1 MKYFLIVL
9 TLFFVACEKESV
21 ETNSD
26 RAELHAVWESVV
38 IRTKEENPPKR
49 VVLEITAYDKTKLS
63 YMKMTA
69 YGENSQSIEKTIRIS
84 LEQKG
89 YIIPSI
95 LDEMKDSKSS
105 NRFIWRNSNS
115 SAIQKAYKNEIQQ
128 LKWKYYLSGNQLTI
142 EMGASRMILSK
153 KK

>member
-1 MKYFLIVL
+1 MFL
-9 TLFFVACEKESV
+9 TACEKEQK
-21 ETNSD
+21 EANPD
-26 RAELHAVWESVV
+26 RAELHGVWESMV
-38 IRTKEENPPKR
+38 IRTKEPSPPKR
-49 VVLEITAYDKTKLS
+49 VVLEITAYDKTKLT

-69 YGENSQSIEKTIRIS
+69 YGESNQTIEKTIRIN
-84 LEQKG
+84 LDQKG

-105 NRFIWRNSNS
+105 DRFIWRNSNS
-115 SAIQKAYKNEIQQ
+115 SEIQKAYKNEIQG

-142 EMGASRMILSK
+142 EMGTSRMILSK